1 MNRRHFLISS
11 AALALGCRARSSSP
25 TRRAPW
31 PAPTTEEAKGL
42 RAENATAA
50 KNASRGPHLRV
61 VLQEAD
67 GSPLGHDRAR
77 LLMARDLANDAFPA
91 PIDEQKGLTL
101 VGLANEPLQ
110 VAVRLKVPD
119 FGEIYCFADSG
130 GKGYERDQ
138 EVDFIVDAAATRLRR
153 VREAMDAQRPLGIP
167 SDPELDKHLD
177 EAARPV
183 PREAGAARTAAA
195 YASLSHGLHAGER
208 FTLNLARHRISK
220 LSAPRKDFGFG
231 ILTHP
236 DVGGEYEKHVADA
249 FNFGS
254 CGWGTWKD
262 EAAARGDAPLDY
274 ARADRSVDYCKRLAM
289 TPKIYG
295 YLYAAKSVTPPWI
308 KPEFSTETTAPAI
321 GRFKTGWG
329 FDELRALYKKIVHN
343 TAVHYRGRVPYMEVM
358 NEAHDKANIWRLTHE
373 QMLEMA
379 RTVFNAAR
387 DGDPD
392 VKRQM
397 NHCCLWGEYA
407 KTLNP
412 DGSRM
417 WTPYRYIRDCF
428 ENGVDCEVIGLQLYY
443 PQYDLFEI
451 DHMLSRFLDFKRKLH
466 ITEMSTQSVD
476 GQDPQSMRPTSAP
489 PGWHGPWN
497 ETMQADWL
505 EAIYTIA
512 YSKPEFECVGWWDL
526 ADVPGKFWPYGGLL
540 HGDYTPKESFVRLL
554 KLQERWGV
562 KKQNVNA

>member
-1 MNRRHFLISS
+1 MNRRTFLKATATSIATS
-11 AALALGCRARSSSP
+11 ALSARIARGV
-25 TRRAPW
+25 T
-31 PAPTTEEAKGL
+31 PATEEARGL
-42 RAENATAA
+42 GAEDATAA

-61 VLQEAD
+61 ILQEAD
-67 GSPLGHDRAR
+67 GSPLDHERAR
-77 LLMARDLANDAFPA
+77 LLIARDMAGDAFPV
-91 PIDEQKGLTL
+91 PIDEQNGMSL
-101 VGLANEPLQ
+101 VGLAKEPLQ
-110 VAVRLKVPD
+110 ICVRLKVPN
-119 FGEIYCFADSG
+119 FGEVYCFADND
-130 GKGYERDQ
+130 GKGYTRDQ
-138 EVDFIVDAAATRLRR
+138 QVDFVVDAATTRLRR
-153 VREAMDAQRPLGIP
+153 VREAIESHRALGVP
-167 SDPELDKHLD
+167 TDLELQKHLE
-177 EAARPV
+177 EAARPI
-183 PREAGAARTAAA
+183 PKEAGAARTAAA
-195 YASLSHGLHAGER
+195 YESLAHGLHAGER
-208 FTLNLARHRISK
+208 FTLNLARYRITN
-220 LSAPRKDFGFG
+220 LAAPRKDFGFG
-231 ILTHP
+231 ILVHA
-236 DVGGEYEKHVADA
+236 DVGGDCDKHVAEA

-262 EAAARGDAPLDY
+262 EAAARTDAPLDY
-274 ARADRSVDYCKRLAM
+274 ARADHAVDYCKPLAM
-289 TPKIYG
+289 TPKVYG
-295 YLYAAKSVTPPWI
+295 YLYGAKSLTPPWI
-308 KPEFSTETTAPAI
+308 KPEFSTETTAPAV
-321 GRFKTGWG
+321 GRFKSGWG

-343 TAVHYRGRVPYMEVM
+343 TAVHYRGRAPYMEVM

-373 QMLEMA
+373 QILEMA
-379 RTVFNAAR
+379 RTVFTAAR
-387 DGDPD
+387 DGDPN

-428 ENGVDCEVIGLQLYY
+428 DNGVDCEVIGLQLYY

-451 DHMLSRFLDFKRKLH
+451 DRMLSRFIDFKRKLH

-526 ADVPGKFWPYGGLL
+526 ADVPGKFWPHGGLL
-540 HGDYTPKESFVRLL
+540 HRDYTPKESFHRLL
-554 KLQERWGV
+554 KLQEQWGV
-562 KKQNVNA
+562 KKQKANA